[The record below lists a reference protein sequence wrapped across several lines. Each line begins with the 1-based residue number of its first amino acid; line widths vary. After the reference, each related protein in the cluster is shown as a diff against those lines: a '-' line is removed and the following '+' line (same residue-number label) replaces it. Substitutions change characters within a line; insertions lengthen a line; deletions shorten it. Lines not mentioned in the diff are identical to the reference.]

1 METGFT
7 EFDFALRDGRTVHIR
22 AMRTTDKAEL
32 VQAFERLSDD
42 ARYMRFMRFVREP
55 NLDRVRKVLASF
67 PERGMGIVAT
77 VPAADG
83 VDIAGSATYV
93 IGNDPAICEFAI
105 TVASDFGG
113 VGLAS
118 ALLAAL
124 IGAAKSRGLTEM
136 DGYVLAA
143 NHPMLRLARRLG
155 FSVAPD
161 PEDGNVR
168 ICRLHLDA

>member
-1 METGFT
+1 MGKQKAPRRVAEN
-7 EFDFALRDGRTVHIR
+7 EALSVGGQIR
-22 AMRTTDKAEL
+22 GSAQKLNLVASLIRGKKAGDALNILSFSPKAMAKD
-32 VQAFERLSDD
+32 
-42 ARYMRFMRFVREP
+42 
-55 NLDRVRKVLASF
+55 VRKVLASF

-118 ALLAAL
+118 TLLAAL

-168 ICRLHLDA
+168 ICRLRLDA